1 MSKDTFY
8 FQHDYHAR
16 KDPKC
21 QALVSEYGIS
31 AYGLYWS
38 LVEMIH
44 EQGGKIKKFPK
55 LYDGLA
61 FEFRM
66 DKEDLT
72 KQIEAMLNDFELLL
86 QDENYIWSER
96 VIKNLNER
104 EAKRMLRVEAGK
116 KGGIKSGISRCT
128 RSKNEAMLQKNEAN
142 EAKERKGKERITSVR
157 DTMYKLE
164 KYEKQF

>member
-1 MSKDTFY
+1 
-8 FQHDYHAR
+8 
-16 KDPKC
+16 
-21 QALVSEYGIS
+21 
-31 AYGLYWS
+31 
-38 LVEMIH
+38 
-44 EQGGKIKKFPK
+44 
-55 LYDGLA
+55 
-61 FEFRM
+61 M